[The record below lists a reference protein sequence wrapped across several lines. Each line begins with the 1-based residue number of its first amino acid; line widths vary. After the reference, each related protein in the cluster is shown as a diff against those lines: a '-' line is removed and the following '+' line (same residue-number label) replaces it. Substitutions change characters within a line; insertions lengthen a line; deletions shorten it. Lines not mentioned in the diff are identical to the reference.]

1 MNEKERKQLETAL
14 KKLEKCGGDCK
25 HCKKCHV
32 YTASGENALYMAVGC
47 DLLPRSMF
55 DAIANHPSELH
66 QEAKETAL
74 FELS

>member
-25 HCKKCHV
+25 KCKKCHV
-32 YTASGENALYMAVGC
+32 YTASSENALYMAVGC

-55 DAIANHPSELH
+55 DAIASYPSELH